1 MLGKIADSSFITFL
15 LLISLPFQLLSL
27 PLCSS
32 IFSIC
37 NPWLPQPSPSRLHE
51 APSVARAT
59 GKSLLNEDAIAAYE
73 ALIDSTL
80 AGGRA

>member
-15 LLISLPFQLLSL
+15 LLI
-27 PLCSS
+27 
-32 IFSIC
+32 
-37 NPWLPQPSPSRLHE
+37 RLHE